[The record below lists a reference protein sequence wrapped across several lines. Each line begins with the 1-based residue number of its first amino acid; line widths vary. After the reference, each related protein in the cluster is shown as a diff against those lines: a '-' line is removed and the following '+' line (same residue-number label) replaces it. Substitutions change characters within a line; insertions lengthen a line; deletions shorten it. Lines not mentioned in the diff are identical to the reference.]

1 MDINSD
7 ELTSIIDR
15 CNFLIYPSGS
25 EGGCPGAVINSMKK
39 GLIPIVTPWA
49 AFDGIEEYGFLMDT
63 WSIDAISMGVAWS
76 LTLDPVKIEEMSC
89 KCQLYIE
96 HNYGIRQFENEFFQ
110 YIRKIISVR

>member
-1 MDINSD
+1 
-7 ELTSIIDR
+7 
-15 CNFLIYPSGS
+15 
-25 EGGCPGAVINSMKK
+25 
-39 GLIPIVTPWA
+39 
-49 AFDGIEEYGFLMDT
+49 
-63 WSIDAISMGVAWS
+63 MGVAWS